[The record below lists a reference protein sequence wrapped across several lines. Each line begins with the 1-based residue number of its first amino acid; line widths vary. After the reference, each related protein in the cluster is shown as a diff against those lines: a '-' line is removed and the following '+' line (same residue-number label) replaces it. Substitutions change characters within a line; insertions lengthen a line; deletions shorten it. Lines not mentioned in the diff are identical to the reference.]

1 MKRRVVV
8 SIEARMTSTRLPGKV
23 LKQCMGKSMMEL
35 MVERVRRSETIDDI
49 IIATTTNAT
58 DDPLELLAHK
68 LNVSIHR
75 GSENDVVQRVVDA
88 HRNAGSEIVV
98 QLTGD
103 CPLIDPEVIDVL
115 VRFYRMNKFDY
126 VSNAV
131 VRSYPIGLDTQ
142 VSSFQ
147 ILEQSLQLAVSECD
161 HEHLYATIYKRP
173 EQFNLYHFVAPHELI
188 WPELRLT
195 LDTQEDFNLICSVFE
210 ALYPKNNAFRTI
222 DIIRYLKNNP
232 QVVELNQYI
241 PSKGLNA

>member
-1 MKRRVVV
+1 MKRKVVA

-23 LKQCMGKSMMEL
+23 LKQCMDRPMMEL
-35 MVERVRRSETIDDI
+35 MIERVRRSETVNEIL
-49 IIATTTNAT
+49 IATTINRT
-58 DDPLELLAHK
+58 DDPLEELAKK
-68 LNVSIHR
+68 LNVGIHR
-75 GSENDVVQRVVDA
+75 GSENDVVERVVDA

-103 CPLIDPEVIDVL
+103 CPLIDPEVIDNL
-115 VRFYRMNKFDY
+115 VRFYRMNRFDY

-147 ILEQSLQLAVSECD
+147 VLEKSLELAQSESD

-173 EQFNLYHFVAPHELI
+173 EQFKLYHFVAPHELM

-195 LDTQEDFNLICSVFE
+195 LDTREDLIVICSVFE
-210 ALYPKNNAFRTI
+210 ALYPANKAFRTI
-222 DIIRYLKNNP
+222 DIIQYLKKNP
-232 QVVELNQYI
+232 QLVEINKLI
-241 PSKGLNA
+241 PSKGI